1 MAILNLT
8 QHNSTAD
15 QINAGIIDLPV
26 DFQTVLKE
34 LLTFPTTYT
43 RKDLEQRALQIH
55 ELIRDMCGEHFG
67 ASPKHALDGVMI
79 GGMPSFMPVL
89 EATLISKGIRVGYAC
104 TERKSVDKTLPDGSV
119 QKTAVFVHAGM
130 YWAN

>member
-1 MAILNLT
+1 MSILNLT
-8 QHNSTAD
+8 QHNATLD
-15 QINAGIIDLPV
+15 QKAEGIIDFPV
-26 DFQTVLKE
+26 DFQVALKG
-34 LLTFPTTYT
+34 LLTFPTQYT
-43 RKDLEQRALQIH
+43 RKDLECRALQIH
-55 ELIRDMCGEHFG
+55 ELIRDFCGPSKEV
-67 ASPKHALDGVMI
+67 LDGVMI

>member
-8 QHNSTAD
+8 QHNATKD
-15 QINAGIIDLPV
+15 QLATGIIDLPV
-26 DFQTVLKE
+26 DFQIVLKD

-43 RKDLEQRALQIH
+43 RSDLEKRALQIH
-55 ELIRDMCGEHFG
+55 ELIRDFCGTSLEV
-67 ASPKHALDGVMI
+67 LEGVMI

-89 EATLISKGIRVGYAC
+89 EATLVSKGIRVGYAC
-104 TERKSVDKTLPDGSV
+104 TERKSVDKEVDGKII
-119 QKTAVFVHAGM
+119 KTAVFVHAGM

>member
-26 DFQTVLKE
+26 DFKTALVAAI
-34 LLTFPTTYT
+34 TFPAIYNKT
-43 RKDLEQRALQIH
+43 DLESAAGKVY
-55 ELIRDMCGEHFG
+55 ELVRDYI
-67 ASPKHALDGVMI
+67 PYLLDGFEGVMI

-89 EATLISKGIRVGYAC
+89 ENLLISKGIRVGYAC

>member
-8 QHNSTAD
+8 QHNATAD
-15 QINAGIIDLPV
+15 QLASGIIDLPA
-26 DFQTVLKE
+26 DFQTALKG

-43 RKDLEQRALQIH
+43 RADLEYRALQIH

-67 ASPKHALDGVMI
+67 APPKHALDGVMI

-89 EATLISKGIRVGYAC
+89 EATLVSKGIRVGYAC
-104 TERKSVDKTLPDGSV
+104 TERQSIDKEVDGKII
-119 QKTAVFVHAGM
+119 KTAVFVHAGM

>member
-1 MAILNLT
+1 MTILNLT
-8 QHNSTAD
+8 QHNATAD
-15 QINAGIIDLPV
+15 QLASGIIDLPA
-26 DFQTVLKE
+26 DFQTALKG

-43 RKDLEQRALQIH
+43 RADLEYRALQIH

-67 ASPKHALDGVMI
+67 APPKHALDGVMI

-89 EATLISKGIRVGYAC
+89 EATLVSKGIRVGYAC
-104 TERKSVDKTLPDGSV
+104 TERQSIDKEIDGKV
-119 QKTAVFVHAGM
+119 VKTAIFVHAGM

>member
-8 QHNSTAD
+8 QHNATKD
-15 QINAGIIDLPV
+15 QQDAGIKDFPV
-26 DFQTVLKE
+26 EFQVALKG
-34 LLTFPTTYT
+34 LLTFPTQYT

-55 ELIRDMCGEHFG
+55 ELIRDFCGPSKEV
-67 ASPKHALDGVMI
+67 LEGVMI

-104 TERKSVDKTLPDGSV
+104 TERVSEDQVQADGSV
-119 QKTAVFVHAGM
+119 RKVAVFKHAGM

>member
-8 QHNSTAD
+8 QHNATKD
-15 QINAGIIDLPV
+15 QIYAGIIDMPV
-26 DFQTVLKE
+26 EFQVALKG

-43 RKDLEQRALQIH
+43 RADLEYRALQIH

-67 ASPKHALDGVMI
+67 APPNHSLDGVMI

-89 EATLISKGIRVGYAC
+89 EATLVSKGIRVGYAC
-104 TERKSVDKTLPDGSV
+104 TERQSIDKEIDGKV
-119 QKTAVFVHAGM
+119 VKTAIFVHAGM

>member
-8 QHNSTAD
+8 QHNATAD
-15 QINAGIIDLPV
+15 QLASGIIDLPA
-26 DFQTVLKE
+26 DFQTALKG

-43 RKDLEQRALQIH
+43 RADLEYRALQIH

-67 ASPKHALDGVMI
+67 APPKHALDGVMI

-89 EATLISKGIRVGYAC
+89 EATLVSKGIRVGYAC
-104 TERKSVDKTLPDGSV
+104 TERQSIDKEIDGKV
-119 QKTAVFVHAGM
+119 VKTAVFVHAGM